1 MRHQLI
7 AHPLRRAADC
17 IGAVVAAGLVIV
29 LSASGAGAVV
39 PPLGQLLNAG
49 TGLWRLSP
57 ESGTASSS
65 SITLPSLSKPA
76 TVSFTASG
84 MTSITAGTD
93 QDLFR
98 LMGYTQARFRLV
110 QMDLERRQ
118 ALGQL
123 SAVVGRSALSSD
135 TFELDLGLGRAAER
149 DWAQLAPNDP
159 ARRALVSYS
168 QGVNAAIT
176 QLEHAHQLP
185 TVFKALGYQP
195 QPWTPV
201 DSLAIQR
208 LMTQTLSFS
217 DAPLTFS
224 YASRA
229 VPASV
234 FNAWFPTISENPQ
247 VPWDPGPY
255 QKLPLSP
262 LPVMADPGP
271 ASPGTVASDGTSAS
285 GGVADS
291 ATASS
296 RAMGQLDAAVGPLEE
311 RLAALPANA
320 MHTIGNSNAWVIAG
334 SRTQSGQPIL
344 SGDPHLQLTLPSD
357 WFQMEATS
365 PSYHFTGV
373 TLPGIPAPLMG
384 STDSFSWTV
393 TNAQRPVTLFYL
405 DKTSKSRPG
414 QYFRDGTWRRM
425 STLKYEIQVK
435 GEGTVEHTV
444 RFTAE
449 GPVLSMQGVTAS
461 VWYAGAL
468 PTSGLDSILQLLH
481 AHNFGQFRDSLRGWE
496 TPALNFFYA
505 GKNGQIG
512 GLSPGAAPQV
522 PGHNLALPLPGDGS
536 ADVTGSIPFAALP
549 SAYDPPDGYL
559 VAANNT
565 EVTAAYPY
573 QFSTSYDYADPGY
586 RATEITAHLAAPG
599 KWTLAKTEQLQTNVQ
614 DALAQELMPYLL
626 KALANAPLTAQQEKF
641 AQSLRGWN
649 DAMDAA
655 STQATFFQKFI
666 VKLVYVTIEPWW
678 QHYNIPQDPL
688 QELALDPD
696 SGSFASSIMY
706 GDMVA
711 WLKQGPSSK
720 FFALPDGTKRSPTS
734 LLRTAFTDAMAA
746 LTKKDGPNVAKWQY
760 GQHNTR
766 LFPSLLNVDSFNV
779 GPFPASGD
787 GRTINAGVPVT
798 SNQATGGSVLVT
810 SNSNAAPLDVLT
822 TGASYRFDIDWGTGK
837 SASVLPGGA
846 SEDPLS
852 PWYSNGIPVW
862 MKGRFQAIRQGPAT
876 TASIQWRFTP

>member
-1 MRHQLI
+1 VKHHFIRHPI
-7 AHPLRRAADC
+7 RRAVDC
-17 IGAVVAAGLVIV
+17 LAAVVAALLVLV
-29 LSASGAGAVV
+29 VSASGAGAV
-39 PPLGQLLNAG
+39 PALGPLLNAG

-57 ESGTASSS
+57 ESATASSS
-65 SITLPSLSKPA
+65 SITLPGLSKPA
-76 TVSFTASG
+76 TVSFEAGG
-84 MTSITAGTD
+84 MTHITAGTD

-98 LMGYTQARFRLV
+98 LTGYVHARFRLV

-123 SAVVGRSALSSD
+123 ASVIGPTGLSSD
-135 TFELDLGLGRAAER
+135 TFELDLGLSRAAQR
-149 DWAQLAPNDP
+149 DWAHMAADDP
-159 ARRALVSYS
+159 ARTALISYS

-176 QLEHAHQLP
+176 QLTAEHKLP
-185 TVFKALGYQP
+185 TLFKLLGYQP

-201 DSLAIQR
+201 DSLAVQR

-234 FNAWFPTISENPQ
+234 FNAWFPAISANPQ
-247 VPWDPGPY
+247 VPFDPGPY

-271 ASPGTVASDGTSAS
+271 ATPA
-285 GGVADS
+285 GGVAVG
-291 ATASS
+291 APASTI
-296 RAMGQLDAAVGPLEE
+296 AMGQLETSIGPLEN

-320 MHTIGNSNAWVIAG
+320 LHTIGNSNAWVIAG

-357 WFQMEATS
+357 WYQVTASS
-365 PSYHFTGV
+365 PGYQYTGA

-384 STDSFSWTV
+384 KTSSFAWTV

-414 QYFRDGTWRRM
+414 QYFWHGAWRRM
-425 STLKYEIQVK
+425 STLKYEVQVK
-435 GEGTVEHTV
+435 GEATVQHTV

-449 GPVLSMQGVTAS
+449 GPVLSMQGATAS
-461 VWYAGAL
+461 VWWAGAL
-468 PTSGLDSILQLLH
+468 PSSNLDSVLQLLR
-481 AHNFGQFRDSLRGWE
+481 AHDFGQFRDSLRGWQ

-505 GKNGQIG
+505 GRSGQIG
-512 GLSPGAAPQV
+512 AVSPGAAPQV
-522 PGHNLALPLPGDGS
+522 VTGHNLALPLPGDGS
-536 ADVTGSIPFAALP
+536 ADVTGTIPFAALP
-549 SAYDPPDGYL
+549 SAYNPPDGYL

-599 KWTLAKTEQLQTNVQ
+599 QWTLAKSEQLQVNVQ
-614 DALAQELMPYLL
+614 DALAQQLMPYLD
-626 KALANAPLTAQQEKF
+626 KALANAPLTTKQQQF
-641 AQSLRGWN
+641 AQMLRGWN
-649 DAMDAA
+649 DAMTA
-655 STQATFFQKFI
+655 SSPQATFFQKFI

-678 QHYNIPQDPL
+678 QHYGIKQDPL
-688 QELALDPD
+688 QELALDPN

-711 WLKQGPSSK
+711 WLKQGPGSQ
-720 FFALPDGTKRSPTS
+720 FFALPDGTRRTPTA
-734 LLRTAFTDAMAA
+734 LLREAFTAATKA
-746 LTKKDGPNVAKWQY
+746 LTKKDGPDVAKWQY

-779 GPFPASGD
+779 GPFPANGD

-798 SNQATGGSVLVT
+798 SNLASGGSVLVT
-810 SNSNAAPLDVLT
+810 NNSNAASLSVLT
-822 TGASYRFDIDWGTGK
+822 TGASYRFNTDWGTGQT
-837 SASVLPGGA
+837 ASVLPGGD

-852 PWYSNGIPVW
+852 PWYSNGIPLW
-862 MKGRFQAIRQGPAT
+862 LKGTLLPVHESPAAANAAT
-876 TASIQWRFTP
+876 IQWRFGS